1 MSLFWKRASRQLSRP
16 VQAGLQ
22 SACDWEMKKVKTCY
36 STFSFCFC
44 QLDSFMFTNRNVTR
58 QRAEW
63 RHITLT
69 CLVIRWSCINT
80 LTWWNDVLESMPNKR
95 WKSACMKPSQ
105 RERPKRNEYIEK
117 KKKYRK
123 NRRNQIADYQTVPR
137 PAISP
142 TDISPNWHYSD
153 GQFPTQTFTRTFPR
167 LLRLMVLLH
176 CLIYSYQKQ
185 LFIRTILQCIYCHR
199 KFGTTNL
206 DICHYF
212 ISKLNR

>member
-117 KKKYRK
+117 K
-123 NRRNQIADYQTVPR
+123 RNTEKTG
-137 PAISP
+137 AIRLLI
-142 TDISPNWHYSD
+142 T
-153 GQFPTQTFTRTFPR
+153 GQFPDQQFHRRTFPR
-167 LLRLMVLLH
+167 IDITLTDNSQPRLLPGH
-176 CLIYSYQKQ
+176 FPDFY
-185 LFIRTILQCIYCHR
+185 
-199 KFGTTNL
+199 
-206 DICHYF
+206 D
-212 ISKLNR
+212 